1 LTQIGAICS
10 ANNGQRKKIDF
21 DWSHL
26 CRHRFSRKL
35 SNHLAENGRNCG
47 HNIGPWIE
55 STAMIS
61 WPTDRKMDF

>member
-1 LTQIGAICS
+1 
-10 ANNGQRKKIDF
+10 
-21 DWSHL
+21 
-26 CRHRFSRKL
+26 L